1 MFCLCSYL
9 YNPRIAPTACSSS
22 FSTMRCAMFTACTF
36 AKCNVKVPVCSL
48 QHNVQ
53 CVQCTVYKYIV
64 CSVQCAPPQCSGGI
78 IASNTN
84 QPSSGS
90 LRIIG
95 QLDLFNQRIIG
106 QKIMGRQIPNCYL
119 QMGHWALWV
128 KECSRSWKLLER
140 ELKLIQIQ
148 IQLSGQRV
156 NAESY

>member
-1 MFCLCSYL
+1 MFSLCSYL

-22 FSTMRCAMFTACTF
+22 FSTVRCAMFTACTF
-36 AKCNVKVPVCSL
+36 AKCNVKVSVCSL

-53 CVQCTVYKYIV
+53 CVQCTVYSTLCAV
-64 CSVQCAPPQCSGGI
+64 CSVLLPSGGI